1 MVNWRGLF
9 ACGPSTGKKPFQN
22 MLPTLIC
29 VQKAQSNI
37 QSNFGAN
44 VKKILSGNN
53 FHSFLRP
60 QFWSVKKRASQTFRN
75 VKKEKNKPTYR
86 ENWALNRTLRN
97 RNEFRIS
104 NVTNSWLYRLV
115 ITMFILFNR
124 WKKIK
129 GKKRTEKIAS
139 LWYLTFSESRTPLIS
154 VLIIQDKEKPVQGHL
169 DFWVPSY

>member
-75 VKKEKNKPTYR
+75 VKKEKKSQP
-86 ENWALNRTLRN
+86 
-97 RNEFRIS
+97 I
-104 NVTNSWLYRLV
+104 
-115 ITMFILFNR
+115 
-124 WKKIK
+124 
-129 GKKRTEKIAS
+129 EKI
-139 LWYLTFSESRTPLIS
+139 EP
-154 VLIIQDKEKPVQGHL
+154 
-169 DFWVPSY
+169 